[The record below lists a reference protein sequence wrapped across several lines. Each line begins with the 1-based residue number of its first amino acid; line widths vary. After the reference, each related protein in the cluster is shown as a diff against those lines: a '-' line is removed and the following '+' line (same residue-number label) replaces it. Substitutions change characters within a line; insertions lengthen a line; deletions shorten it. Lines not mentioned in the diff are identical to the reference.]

1 MNESIT
7 DVVLRRGLAAIWFM
21 KIRNSGEGWGGVF
34 FVSYLRNTKN
44 LLKAQGE
51 TMVKKEL
58 EKLKMELGEKFLNQL
73 FVIPLFRYS
82 VITSL

>member
-1 MNESIT
+1 MRGLLLCSLE
-7 DVVLRRGLAAIWFM
+7 GLAATWFVNNPE
-21 KIRNSGEGWGGVF
+21 IRRRLG
-34 FVSYLRNTKN
+34 LRIFCF
-44 LLKAQGE
+44 LFSEYQEPPQSAE

-82 VITSL
+82 VIT